1 MTATTSS
8 PSAVIA
14 VAEPGFTSA
23 GHLALAG
30 CLAGYTGLTREAT
43 ATGNPTRPSRR
54 DARW

>member
-1 MTATTSS
+1 MTATVLS

-30 CLAGYTGLTREAT
+30 CLAGYAGVPPREAT
-43 ATGNPTRPSRR
+43 AAGSPWP
-54 DARW
+54 A